1 MSDLPKE
8 WMDTNIGSIA
18 DVTSGGTPQASD
30 PSNFAAPGTSIPWLT
45 PADLSGYKHKVISHG
60 ARDLSEKGYES
71 CSAKLIPA
79 GSLLF
84 SSRAPIGYI
93 AIAANEVSTSQ
104 GFKSFTFPKYINPSY
119 AYYFLKSIRSLAESL
134 GTGTTFKELS
144 GTTAKTLPF
153 RLAPLAEQTRIAQKL
168 DDLLAQVE
176 NLKSRVDTIPT
187 LLKRFRRSVLAAAVS
202 GRLTDDWR
210 NSHDQLSSAFELHKK
225 LRQAHDAE
233 GGHARGNA
241 SKPTEKAHDLT
252 SDELPDTWDIADLR
266 DICVPGRPIT
276 YGILK
281 PGPELEFG
289 VPYIRVADFPGNK
302 LDFSRI
308 KNTSPEIDLQYK
320 RARLTAGDLLLSI
333 RGSVGRLIKIPEE
346 LEGAN
351 ITQDTARLS
360 ISPLTSTDFIY
371 WVLLADST
379 QLRMKKAIRG
389 VAVRGINIGDVR
401 ALQIP
406 LPPPEEQAEIV
417 HRVEQF
423 FVYADEVEAKVS
435 IALSHINKLSQT
447 ILAKAFRGELT
458 ESWRADN
465 QRLITGEHSA
475 EALLEKIKAEREL
488 KIKLPVSKPS
498 PKPTKMGKK
507 MRTSI
512 IKVSDALKEADRPLS
527 GQELLTAAGYPNDS
541 TTEELEQFFLDVR
554 DSIGS
559 NKIIKQDRDNSGQ
572 DWFALA
578 EAR

>member
-8 WMDTNIGSIA
+8 WIDTNMGSIA
-18 DVTSGGTPQASD
+18 EVTSGGTPQASD
-30 PSNFAAPGTSIPWLT
+30 PSNFSAPGTSIPWLT
-45 PADLSGYKHKVISHG
+45 PSDLSGYKHKIIHHG
-60 ARDLSEKGYES
+60 ARDLSEKGYDS

-153 RLAPLAEQTRIAQKL
+153 RLAPLAEQTRIAQEL

-176 NLKSRVDTIPT
+176 NLKSRVDAIPT
-187 LLKRFRRSVLAAAVS
+187 LLKRLRRSVLAAAVS
-202 GRLTDDWR
+202 GRLTDEWR
-210 NSHDQLSSAFELHKK
+210 VSHNQLGSAFELHKK
-225 LRQAHDAE
+225 LKQAHDAE

-252 SDELPDTWDIADLR
+252 SDELPETWDIAELR
-266 DICVPGRPIT
+266 DICAPGRPIT

-289 VPYIRVADFPGNK
+289 VPYIRVADFPDNK

-308 KNTSPEIDLQYK
+308 KKTSPEIDLQYK

-360 ISPLTSTDFIY
+360 ISPLVMTDFIY
-371 WVLLADST
+371 WALLADST
-379 QLRMKKAIRG
+379 QLRIKKAIRG

-406 LPPPEEQAEIV
+406 LPPLEEQAEVV
-417 HRVEQF
+417 HRIERLF
-423 FVYADEVEAKVS
+423 IYADEVEAKAS

-458 ESWRADN
+458 ENWRADN
-465 QRLITGEHSA
+465 KLLISGEHSA
-475 EALLEKIKAEREL
+475 EALLEKIKTEREL
-488 KIKLPVSKPS
+488 KIKAPASEAPQ
-498 PKPTKMGKK
+498 KPTKMGKNMK
-507 MRTSI
+507 TSI
-512 IKVSDALKEADRPLS
+512 IKVFDALKEANRPLS

-541 TTEELEQFFLDVR
+541 TIEELEQFFLDVR
-554 DSIGS
+554 ESIES
-559 NKIIKQDRDNSGQ
+559 NKIRKQDRDNSGQ